1 MFLNNQNMAKMSEST
16 IAEQYSRYLQRVS
29 IIDIASRMDGL
40 NVIDQE
46 NFLSYGEFK
55 DYYLLELVGRGDR
68 DYLNKLV
75 EKLQHEKYAQGA

>member
-1 MFLNNQNMAKMSEST
+1 MFLNNQNMAKMSESI

-75 EKLQHEKYAQGA
+75 EKLRHEKYALGA

>member
-1 MFLNNQNMAKMSEST
+1 MFLNNKNMAKMSETT

-29 IIDIASRMDGL
+29 IAEVAKRADGTKI
-40 NVIDQE
+40 IDQQS
-46 NFLSYGEFK
+46 FLDYNEFK

-75 EKLQHEKYAQGA
+75 NKIQHKEFVQGA